1 MSVKDT
7 TELNAS
13 TERTANPPL
22 VSSDLLGRVLVACE
36 YSGTVR
42 DAFAALGWDAWS
54 CDFLPT
60 EKPGNHHQGDVRE
73 IINDGWDILV
83 AHPTC
88 TYMTNSG
95 VCWLHKSPERWVK
108 LFEAADFFC
117 EMLESK
123 VPHIAVENP
132 VMHKYAKRLV
142 RARQT
147 QVVQPWMFGHMEG
160 KATCLWL
167 KNLPPLIPTNNV
179 KAEMMKLP
187 INQRQRLHYLPP
199 GPDRWKQRSKTYEGI
214 AAAMANQWTL
224 ATRPNVRMSDGG
236 RET

>member
-1 MSVKDT
+1 MPQ
-7 TELNAS
+7 N
-13 TERTANPPL
+13 NF
-22 VSSDLLGRVLVACE
+22 LGRVLVACE
-36 YSGTVR
+36 YSGSVR

-73 IINDGWDILV
+73 IINDDWDLLV

-95 VCWLHKSPERWVK
+95 VCWLHKSPERWMK

-117 EMLESK
+117 EILDSK

-142 RARQT
+142 RHKQT
-147 QVVQPWMFGHMEG
+147 QVIQPWMFGHMES

-167 KNLPPLIPTNNV
+167 KNLPALLPTENV
-179 KAEMMKLP
+179 KSEMMTLP
-187 INQRQRLHYLPP
+187 VNQRQRLHYLPP
-199 GPDRWKQRSKTYEGI
+199 SPDRWKQRSKTYSGI
-214 AAAMANQWTL
+214 AEAMASQWT
-224 ATRPNVRMSDGG
+224 AAIKPNLQL
-236 RET
+236 TF